1 LLTIPLAPVPRLIL
15 STASIPSITC
25 PQTVYCLSKKP
36 ASAKQMKNW
45 LSAESELAARAIE
58 NRTAPMV
65 LIIKFGFQFLPKKT
79 NFDLIYQHQID
90 IIQNKINNRPMKVLN
105 WNTPR
110 CVFFSS

>member
-1 LLTIPLAPVPRLIL
+1 MYFLLCVNPI
-15 STASIPSITC
+15 SH
-25 PQTVYCLSKKP
+25 KK
-36 ASAKQMKNW
+36 
-45 LSAESELAARAIE
+45 
-58 NRTAPMV
+58 NRRFCICGFLV